1 MSTFEL
7 MVEGIIY
14 DLEAW
19 SGSERGLALLCLKNF
34 RSYFF
39 FFFLSLTL
47 SGSVKKN
54 ISRHLQKLMRHLV
67 TRIVTK
73 DILYSEC

>member
-39 FFFLSLTL
+39 FFSILNVVRERKEEYIATL
-47 SGSVKKN
+47 AKVNETPSDEN
-54 ISRHLQKLMRHLV
+54 RN
-67 TRIVTK
+67 
-73 DILYSEC
+73 

>member
-34 RSYFF
+34 RTFF
-39 FFFLSLTL
+39 FSILNVVRKRKEEYIATL
-47 SGSVKKN
+47 AKVNETSCDEN
-54 ISRHLQKLMRHLV
+54 RN
-67 TRIVTK
+67 
-73 DILYSEC
+73 